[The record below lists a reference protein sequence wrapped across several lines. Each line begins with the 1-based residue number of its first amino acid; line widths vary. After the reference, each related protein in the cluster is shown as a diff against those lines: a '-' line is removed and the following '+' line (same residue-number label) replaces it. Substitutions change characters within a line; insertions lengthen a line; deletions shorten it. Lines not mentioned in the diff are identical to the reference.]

1 MTLALSKRVGGLSM
15 AEDLAQ
21 SRTLPDTG
29 LLLIGMGLGTVAGMT
44 TEAIE
49 AAKKAT
55 HRRYEAY
62 TALWPE
68 SELNALEQRIGPIQ
82 KVMRPEVEQPD
93 ELLQLAKTSLVALLV
108 VGDPLQAT
116 THVDLQLQAIEHG
129 IECEVFHGVSITT
142 VVTGAIG
149 LSNYKFGRQTTL
161 TYPYGGW
168 IATSPLE
175 MVAVNRARGL
185 HSLVLFDLDPT
196 GQGIGDQKPMSPRDA
211 KHSIELMWT
220 KLEEQVEQFTTPP
233 ESAHIAVQEEAFR
246 ALLSEKITTLPVV
259 LCSDMGT
266 PDQSITSTTVEGLE
280 ALKGGR
286 LNCLVIPATTSEVE
300 DMALLRWKKE

>member
-15 AEDLAQ
+15 AEDSAQ

-29 LLLIGMGLGTVAGMT
+29 LLLIGMGLGTVGGMT
-44 TEAIE
+44 IEAVD

-68 SELNALEQRIGPIQ
+68 SELDALEQRIGRIQ
-82 KVMRPEVEQPD
+82 KVMRPKVEHPD

-175 MVAVNRARGL
+175 MIAVNRARGL

-196 GQGIGDQKPMSPRDA
+196 GQGIGEQKPMSPRDA
-211 KHSIELMWT
+211 KHSMELMWA
-220 KLEEQVEQFTTPP
+220 KLEEQVEHDAVPA
-233 ESAHIAVQEEAFR
+233 ESAQMTVQQDAHR
-246 ALLSEKITTLPVV
+246 ALLSENTNSLPVV

-266 PDQSITSTTVEGLE
+266 ADQEIIFTTVEGLE

-300 DMALLRWKKE
+300 EMALLRWKKE

>member
-1 MTLALSKRVGGLSM
+1 M
-15 AEDLAQ
+15 AEDSVQLV
-21 SRTLPDTG
+21 TLPKTG
-29 LLLIGMGLGTVAGMT
+29 LLLIGMGPGTVAGMT
-44 TEAIE
+44 LEAIE

-68 SELNALEQRIGPIQ
+68 SELNALEQRIGSIQ

-93 ELLQLAKTSLVALLV
+93 ELFQLAKTSLVALLV

-129 IECEVFHGVSITT
+129 IECRVFHGVSITT
-142 VVTGAIG
+142 IVTGAVG
-149 LSNYKFGRQTTL
+149 LSNYRFGRQTTL

-175 MVAVNRARGL
+175 MIAVNKARGL

-196 GQGIGDQKPMSPRDA
+196 GQGTGDQKPMSPRDA
-211 KHSIELMWT
+211 KRSIELMWD
-220 KLEEQVEQFTTPP
+220 KLDEHLKQFTNPP
-233 ESAHIAVQEEAFR
+233 DKTLIAVQEAMFKV
-246 ALLSEKITTLPVV
+246 LLEEERNELPVV

-266 PDQSITSTTVEGLE
+266 QDQKIIFTNIGGLE
-280 ALKGGR
+280 KLEGGR
-286 LNCLVIPATTSEVE
+286 LNCLLIPAWTSEVE
-300 DMALLRWKKE
+300 EMALLRWKEE